1 MRDFGCKK
9 ADISLKY
16 RLGLEHALAKADF
29 LNVPDLVTVQAFA
42 IFLFLV
48 RRYESPTFVW
58 TMTGLV
64 IRIAQALGLHRDGSH
79 FENFTPYEAEIRRR
93 VWWAL
98 CALDVRASQDQGM
111 DLTITGGSF
120 DTKLPLNINDADI
133 GPQTKETPKK
143 RESVTDMTFAFLSCK
158 VCNIVRHLLAPAVG
172 KGAKAPGDQDSLLNE
187 ISENLN
193 RSFLQHWS
201 DDSENIVSWT
211 AIILTRLIY
220 AKMTLIIYSPVLFT
234 SPGEHLSEELR
245 TRLLISAIEVAEYNH
260 KLNAEKSCR
269 KWRWIYQTYTHWHA
283 IVYLLLESAQRS
295 WSPIVERAWV
305 ALHSSW
311 LIPVQSKPGKTQR
324 IWVPLQ
330 KLMTKARKHRKAEL
344 TRLKRDP
351 YATAQLEMEDRKN
364 ALPASSGPFPAGRGK
379 SEDLFR
385 EHWRRLVAIP
395 EGATPVT
402 NPHSTPAIVA
412 PVPSTI
418 THLASIHQQ
427 DPVFQP
433 AYFEGDLWPKSNLQV
448 EPTYLTNQDLSN
460 TNTPLMATAQVPLL
474 HPENSI
480 YNAPV
485 DWGIGQPLL
494 WAAADPSV
502 DFFAGLDLDAD
513 MELDQEFNWYNWVE
527 SAKGMEW
534 NTTS

>member
-1 MRDFGCKK
+1 M
-9 ADISLKY
+9 
-16 RLGLEHALAKADF
+16 
-29 LNVPDLVTVQAFA
+29 
-42 IFLFLV
+42 
-48 RRYESPTFVW
+48 
-58 TMTGLV
+58 
-64 IRIAQALGLHRDGSH
+64 HRDGSH

-111 DLTITGGSF
+111 DLIITGGSF

-330 KLMTKARKHRKAEL
+330 KLMTEARKHRKAEL

-364 ALPASSGPFPAGRGK
+364 PLPASSGPFPAGWGK

-385 EHWRRLVAIP
+385 EHWRKLLAVP

-418 THLASIHQQ
+418 THLASIPQQ

-485 DWGIGQPLL
+485 DWGTGQPLL

-502 DFFAGLDLDAD
+502 DFFAGPDLDAD
-513 MELDQEFNWYNWVE
+513 MELDKEFNWYNWVE

-534 NTTS
+534 NTRS